1 MKKLIILIALMLFI
15 PAITSAKYDL
25 DTRYESPYYQNVT
38 ETRQYFYLGK
48 IEMPLST
55 ILDLQW
61 WSDEGCYK
69 KTLIVETYYF
79 KGKVTKTVKCWK
91 LLNWWERE
99 KANCLTK

>member
-1 MKKLIILIALMLFI
+1 MLFI
-15 PAITSAKYDL
+15 PAITLAKYDL
-25 DTRYESPYYQNVT
+25 DPRYEAPKEEIVT
-38 ETRQYFYLGK
+38 MTREYFYLGK
-48 IEMPLST
+48 IKMPLNT

-61 WSDEGCYK
+61 WSETKCYK
-69 KTLIVETYYF
+69 KTLIVETYYS